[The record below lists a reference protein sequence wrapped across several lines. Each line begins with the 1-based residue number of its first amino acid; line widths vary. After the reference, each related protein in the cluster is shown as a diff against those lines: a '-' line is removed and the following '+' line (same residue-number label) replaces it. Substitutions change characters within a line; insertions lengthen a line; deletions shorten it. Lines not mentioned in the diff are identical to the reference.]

1 MIKIDV
7 RIIAA
12 TNKNLK
18 QMTLEGL
25 FRENLLYRLDV
36 LNLPLPPLRKRRED
50 IRLLAEH
57 YLIEYKEQFETCAD
71 HFTEEAMALL
81 GSYPFMGNIRELR
94 NIVERISVTAQDR
107 AVQVLD
113 VEESLGLGEYDRQI
127 QTAGQVRQIQ
137 DPGAGASYEKNIQK
151 EEIERL
157 LKECGH
163 NKSEVARRLGL
174 NRTTLWRKMGKMG
187 LL

>member
-1 MIKIDV
+1 
-7 RIIAA
+7 
-12 TNKNLK
+12 
-18 QMTLEGL
+18 MTLL
-25 FRENLLYRLDV
+25 S
-36 LNLPLPPLRKRRED
+36 
-50 IRLLAEH
+50 
-57 YLIEYKEQFETCAD
+57 
-71 HFTEEAMALL
+71 
-81 GSYPFMGNIRELR
+81 SYPFMGNIRELR
-94 NIVERISVTAQDR
+94 NIVERISVTAQDT

-127 QTAGQVRQIQ
+127 QTAGQVRRIQ
-137 DPGAGASYEKNIQK
+137 DQAAAPAYIRNIQK

-157 LKECGH
+157 LKECGY

>member
-1 MIKIDV
+1 M
-7 RIIAA
+7 
-12 TNKNLK
+12 
-18 QMTLEGL
+18 
-25 FRENLLYRLDV
+25 
-36 LNLPLPPLRKRRED
+36 
-50 IRLLAEH
+50 
-57 YLIEYKEQFETCAD
+57 
-71 HFTEEAMALL
+71 
-81 GSYPFMGNIRELR
+81 
-94 NIVERISVTAQDR
+94 ERISVTAQDR